1 MEKKYEA
8 IKREDEHHIAKSLK
22 TLMQAGDPNA
32 FETLKA
38 ISSITIPPSVHQ
50 NSSSPHQLPKEEN
63 SNDEIILSINEGTSH
78 Q

>member
-8 IKREDEHHIAKSLK
+8 IKREDENHITKSLK

-38 ISSITIPPSVHQ
+38 ISSITIPTSVNQ
-50 NSSSPHQLPKEEN
+50 NSSSPQLPNEEN
-63 SNDEIILSINEGTSH
+63 SNDEIILSINEGPSH
-78 Q
+78 